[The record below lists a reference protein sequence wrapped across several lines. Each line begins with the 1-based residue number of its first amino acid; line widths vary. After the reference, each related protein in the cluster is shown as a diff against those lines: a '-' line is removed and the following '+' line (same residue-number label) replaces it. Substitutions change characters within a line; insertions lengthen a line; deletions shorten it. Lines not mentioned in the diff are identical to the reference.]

1 MNAFLLLS
9 LFRIIFCKRSP
20 GSSIQ
25 IRTKFF
31 HDKLERYMVFQE
43 VDKHFK
49 ILLTTKYVKYISVDR
64 SFLISIH
71 VSHN

>member
-43 VDKHFK
+43 VDKHF
-49 ILLTTKYVKYISVDR
+49 
-64 SFLISIH
+64 
-71 VSHN
+71 